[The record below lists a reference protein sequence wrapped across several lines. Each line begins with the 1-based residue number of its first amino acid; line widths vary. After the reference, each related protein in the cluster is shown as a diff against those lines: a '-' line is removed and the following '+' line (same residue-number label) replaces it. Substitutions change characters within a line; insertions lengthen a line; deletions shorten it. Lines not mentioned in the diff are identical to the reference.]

1 MTIDDKA
8 FADLCELAQL
18 ALSDQE
24 KAECLQKISALI
36 AGIERV
42 DDDLIAHLTPLANPE
57 DIHQRL
63 RDDIAHNDNTTSPS
77 ALSEYAQDELFLVP
91 KVIE

>member
-18 ALSDQE
+18 AFTDQE
-24 KAECLQKISALI
+24 KAECLQKITALI

-42 DDDLIAHLTPLANPE
+42 DDELIAHLTPLANPE

-63 RDDIAHNDNTTSPS
+63 RDDVAQDDNTTSPS
-77 ALSEYAQDELFLVP
+77 ALSTHTKDNLFLVP